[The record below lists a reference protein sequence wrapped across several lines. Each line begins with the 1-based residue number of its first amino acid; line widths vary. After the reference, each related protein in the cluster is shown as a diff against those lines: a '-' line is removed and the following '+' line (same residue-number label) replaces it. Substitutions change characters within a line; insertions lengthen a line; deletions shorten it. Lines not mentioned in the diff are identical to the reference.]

1 LLQRDCCT
9 RNVSRDEGCISDCT
23 FERHTLFF
31 RHEISCF
38 SATAVP
44 VTFQGMK
51 AAFLI
56 VPSNATHFSSVSVS
70 KTRATFAVRRTFLR
84 TRKTTRV
91 AALRMAN
98 EQLNTQIQEAI
109 KNAEDA
115 AKKYGKASKEAK
127 VAWDFVEELEAERSH
142 QAANKQSEDP
152 LEKYCN
158 EVPEADEC
166 RVYED

>member
-1 LLQRDCCT
+1 MRIAVARVQ
-9 RNVSRDEGCISDCT
+9 
-23 FERHTLFF
+23 
-31 RHEISCF
+31 HEISCF

-98 EQLNTQIQEAI
+98 EKLNTQIQEAI

>member
-1 LLQRDCCT
+1 MGSFIPPINFSWVEEDLYRSGVPNELNYPFLEKLNLRK
-9 RNVSRDEGCISDCT
+9 VLYLSPDELPPQFLNFLDDHDI
-23 FERHTLFF
+23 EL
-31 RHEISCF
+31 
-38 SATAVP
+38 VP
-44 VTFQGMK
+44 VGWDSDQTPWMPIPEEVV
-51 AAFLI
+51 L
-56 VPSNATHFSSVSVS
+56 
-70 KTRATFAVRRTFLR
+70 
-84 TRKTTRV
+84 

-98 EQLNTQIQEAI
+98 EKLNTQIQEAI